1 MIAPT
6 RLGRERDRRNG
17 RPPASRRTVPVRR
30 VGFRARLGSARSA
43 AQVMHPLPGTP
54 PPASGRRL
62 LVRMSWITAALARDH
77 GTTGSSYLRSA
88 ANSPSAAKRRR
99 GLSN

>member
-1 MIAPT
+1 
-6 RLGRERDRRNG
+6 
-17 RPPASRRTVPVRR
+17 
-30 VGFRARLGSARSA
+30 
-43 AQVMHPLPGTP
+43 
-54 PPASGRRL
+54 
-62 LVRMSWITAALARDH
+62 MSWITAALARDH